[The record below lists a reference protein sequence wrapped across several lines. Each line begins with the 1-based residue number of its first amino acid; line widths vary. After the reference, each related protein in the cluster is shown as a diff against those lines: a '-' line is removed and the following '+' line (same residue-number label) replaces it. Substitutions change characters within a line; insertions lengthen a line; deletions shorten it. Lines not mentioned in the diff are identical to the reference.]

1 MREMQVLAYN
11 SFKLQIRSRRG
22 KNLAT
27 GGKNGGDGGDA
38 APTRSELNN
47 VKNSMSVTAVDNN

>member
-38 APTRSELNN
+38 APTRSELNR
-47 VKNSMSVTAVDNN
+47 